1 MNIIIRREEEKDY
14 KRVEEIAREAFWNL
28 YFPGANEHY
37 IIHKMR
43 SHKDFIKEL
52 ALVIEIDGIVQGGIF
67 YTNSKI
73 VSPNGKE
80 YQTISFG
87 PVFIA
92 KNLHRKGLGRELI
105 THSIKVAKKL
115 GYRGILT
122 LGYPYHYNPYGFIGG
137 KKYNISMGDMN
148 YYTGLLALPLYEG
161 ALDNISGYAVFSD
174 TLEATPEEV
183 EEFDKNF
190 TPMEKGF
197 QESQV
202 EFEKACIQLDKNIY

>member
-1 MNIIIRREEEKDY
+1 MNIIIRKEEEKDY

-37 IIHKMR
+37 ITHKMR

-52 ALVIEIDGIVQGGIF
+52 ALVIEIDGVVQGGIF

-73 VSPNGKE
+73 VSSNGKE

-105 THSIKVAKKL
+105 THSIKVAKEL
-115 GYRGILT
+115 GYKGILT

-161 ALDNISGYAVFSD
+161 AFNNISGYAVFSD